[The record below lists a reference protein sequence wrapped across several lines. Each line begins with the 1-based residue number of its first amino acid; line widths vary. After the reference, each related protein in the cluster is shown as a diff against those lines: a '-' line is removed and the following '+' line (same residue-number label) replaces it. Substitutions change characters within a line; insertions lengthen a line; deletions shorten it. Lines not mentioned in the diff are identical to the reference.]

1 MILFNTK
8 HWPLVYFYTDEKAM
22 NDDDFE
28 EYKKTYLQILLKC
41 KKEKTKIILIAD
53 INNQKNLQLKY
64 VFKQAQFNSKIEK
77 FNKLFVTIACI
88 YLKDKSMKKILN
100 LYFSI
105 CKKPYCPYKIC
116 ANYKSIDKFIKDEL
130 NKDYDTS
137 IFIKKENDISCLQL
151 YNQEYSLIK
160 ETLREDENIKED
172 EQIISK

>member
-88 YLKDKSMKKILN
+88 YLKDKSMKSVSATEILS
-100 LYFSI
+100 LISFLCIHSI
-105 CKKPYCPYKIC
+105 CGIV
-116 ANYKSIDKFIKDEL
+116 
-130 NKDYDTS
+130 
-137 IFIKKENDISCLQL
+137 QL
-151 YNQEYSLIK
+151 VF
-160 ETLREDENIKED
+160 
-172 EQIISK
+172 